1 MTLEDWLK
9 QHFKTDDVK
18 LALKQIGHIT
28 YKLPVSE
35 EGEITIFVEKA
46 CFGDFLHWHVKYID
60 MSQEFHPQDKNEA
73 DAYEYFAIELYFQR
87 D

>member
-1 MTLEDWLK
+1 MTLKDWLK
-9 QHFKTDDVK
+9 QHFKTGDVK
-18 LALKQIGHIT
+18 FALKMIGHIT
-28 YKLPVSE
+28 YKLPVNEESE
-35 EGEITIFVEKA
+35 INIFVEKS

-73 DAYEYFAIELYFQR
+73 DAYEYLAIELYFQR

>member
-1 MTLEDWLK
+1 MILKDWLK
-9 QHFKTDDVK
+9 QHFKTDDAK

-28 YKLPVSE
+28 YKLPVNE
-35 EGEITIFVEKA
+35 EGEINVFVERS
-46 CFGDFLHWHVKYID
+46 CFCDFLHWHVRQID
-60 MSQEFHPQDKNEA
+60 MSQEFHPQDKNEG

>member
-1 MTLEDWLK
+1 MRLDNWLR
-9 QHFKTDDVK
+9 QHFKTDDVN

-35 EGEITIFVEKA
+35 EGEINIFVEKA
-46 CFGDFLHWHVKYID
+46 CFADFLHWDVKYID
-60 MSQEFHPQDKNEA
+60 MSQEYHPQDKNEG
-73 DAYEYFAIELYFQR
+73 DAYEYFGIELYFQR

>member
-9 QHFKTDDVK
+9 QHFKTGDVK
-18 LALKQIGHIT
+18 LALKQIGQIT

-35 EGEITIFVEKA
+35 EGEINIFVEKA
-46 CFGDFLHWHVKYID
+46 CFSDFLHWDVKYID
-60 MSQEFHPQDKNEA
+60 MSQEFHPQDKNES
-73 DAYEYFAIELYFQR
+73 DAYEYFGIELYFQR